1 MSERAPTR
9 SGPWLLATSVAVL
22 LFVFARLRGELPC
35 YVALHRW
42 LDGLGVPAN
51 VRNLDHTAWLVLAIW
66 LAARLAH
73 GRGGVCRGLG
83 VRTGFGRGLGF
94 GLLAGAPMLLQGLLG
109 GDGLRFDANVARG
122 VLLAP
127 LIEELFFRAV
137 LVGIPTRVGGAP
149 FWPVA
154 IAAAVLFGSV
164 HVAWTGPWHGG
175 HFGIFAAT
183 LCGGVWYAWIV
194 RCFGGNL
201 WTTIVLHAVMNAA
214 WMATGVA
221 ADAGGTLWPN
231 LGRAATIVL
240 GTVLALRA
248 GPRQQLSVRPARRTR
263 SN

>member
-1 MSERAPTR
+1 MLPAPAPTGR
-9 SGPWLLATSVAVL
+9 RPWALATLAALL
-22 LFVFARLRGELPC
+22 LFVFARLRGELPP
-35 YVALHRW
+35 YVDLHRW
-42 LDGLGVPAN
+42 LAGLGVPDWL
-51 VRNLDHTAWLVLAIW
+51 RNLDHTAWMLFAIG

-73 GRGGVCRGLG
+73 GRGEVLRGLG
-83 VRTGFGRGLGF
+83 LRGGLPRGLTF
-94 GLLAGAPMLLQGLLG
+94 GLAAGAPMLLQGLLG

-164 HVAWTGPWHGG
+164 HVPWTGPWHGG

-183 LCGGVWYAWIV
+183 FCGGVWYAWIV

-201 WTTIVLHAVMNAA
+201 WTTIVLHALMNAA
-214 WMATGVA
+214 WMVTGVA
-221 ADAGGTLWPN
+221 GDAGGTLWPN

-240 GTVLALRA
+240 GTVLAVRA
-248 GPRQQLSVRPARRTR
+248 QRTAGGQAAD
-263 SN
+263 